1 MINMK
6 QCYNNKKKG
15 GEKMTIEEKIDI
27 VSKIFAALEV
37 VPQNQKDQLA
47 GIIIGYSMANQMREV
62 KGG

>member
-1 MINMK
+1 MK
-6 QCYNNKKKG
+6 HRYNNKKG
-15 GEKMTIEEKIDI
+15 VGEKMTIEEKIDI

-47 GIIIGYSMANQMREV
+47 GIIIGYSIANQMREV

>member
-1 MINMK
+1 MK
-6 QCYNNKKKG
+6 HCYNNKKG
-15 GEKMTIEEKIDI
+15 VGEKMTIEEKIDI

-47 GIIIGYSMANQMREV
+47 GIIIGYSIANQMREV

>member
-1 MINMK
+1 MIKMK
-6 QCYNNKKKG
+6 QCNNNKKRG

-27 VSKIFAALEV
+27 ESKIFAALEV